1 MKLPIALQLYSVRD
15 ALAEDFYGTLK
26 KVKEMGYDGV
36 ELSGL
41 GHKDPKE
48 VRAMIDELG
57 LKMNSSHVPV
67 EEMQKEGG
75 LARYKQ
81 AGCDYVVVPWIHYGG
96 HNQHF
101 EKNLDIIR
109 DLAYKAHD
117 EGLTLLY
124 HNHDF
129 EFKCVEGKT
138 ILDSLYDYVP
148 AEYLKTQLD
157 TCWVK
162 FAGSD
167 PVEYLKKY
175 AGRAPL
181 VHLKDFWE
189 PENVGGEKAV
199 PYDLIGKT
207 REDREN
213 DGFEFRPLGHGIQDI
228 PAILA
233 ASKAAGAEWV
243 IVEQDESVGR
253 TPLEAVKMSI
263 DYLHSFEW

>member
-1 MKLPIALQLYSVRD
+1 
-15 ALAEDFYGTLK
+15 
-26 KVKEMGYDGV
+26 MGYDGV
-36 ELSGL
+36 ELAGL
-41 GHKDPKE
+41 GHMDPKE

-67 EEMQKEGG
+67 DEMQREGG

-81 AGCDYVVVPWIHYGG
+81 AGCDYVVIPWIHYGG

-101 EKNLDIIR
+101 EENLKTIGE
-109 DLAYKAHD
+109 LAHRAHE

-129 EFKCVEGKT
+129 EFKCVNGKT
-138 ILDSLYDYVP
+138 ILDTIYDTVP
-148 AEYLKTQLD
+148 ADLLKTQLD

-189 PENVGGEKAV
+189 AEGNGAEKGV
-199 PYDLIGKT
+199 PYDLIGKS
-207 REDREN
+207 REDREEG
-213 DGFEFRPLGHGIQDI
+213 GFEFRPIGHGIQDI
-228 PAILA
+228 PAILE
-233 ASKAAGAEWV
+233 ASKAAGADWV

-253 TPLEAVKMSI
+253 TPLEAVKMSV
-263 DYLHSFEW
+263 DYLCSFEW

>member
-1 MKLPIALQLYSVRD
+1 MLPIALQLYSVRD
-15 ALAEDFYGTLK
+15 DLAADFYGTLK
-26 KVKEMGYDGV
+26 QVKEMGYDGV
-36 ELSGL
+36 ELAGL

-67 EEMQKEGG
+67 DEMQREGG

-81 AGCDYVVVPWIHYGG
+81 AGCDYVVIPWIHYGG

-101 EKNLDIIR
+101 EENLKTIGE
-109 DLAYKAHD
+109 LAHRAHE

-129 EFKCVEGKT
+129 EFKCVNGKT
-138 ILDSLYDYVP
+138 ILDTIYDTVP
-148 AEYLKTQLD
+148 ADLLKTQLD

-189 PENVGGEKAV
+189 AEGNGAEKGV
-199 PYDLIGKT
+199 PYDLIGKS
-207 REDREN
+207 REDREEG
-213 DGFEFRPLGHGIQDI
+213 GFEFRPIGHGIQDI
-228 PAILA
+228 PAILE
-233 ASKAAGAEWV
+233 ASKAAGADWV

-253 TPLEAVKMSI
+253 TPLEAVKMSV
-263 DYLHSFEW
+263 DYLRSFEW